1 MNKGSL
7 PRNTNTRI
15 SEPGV
20 NTGVSY
26 VYGNCVGVINQKKC
40 EKLQYYKLGIFSFCS
55 VATVRITSNWLC

>member
-20 NTGVSY
+20 NTGVSH

-40 EKLQYYKLGIFSFCS
+40 EKLQ
-55 VATVRITSNWLC
+55 